1 MGRKI
6 RKCRICKKRPV
17 WTRGDVKDPGPFCK
31 RCYHKHVSPGRAARS
46 KGMGKMPR
54 GTGDDMDALLL
65 DESFALSWA
74 ERDDREYLEVFSLDD
89 ITDLWVDETEDE
101 FPVRIGRERVSH
113 NSDEILLD
121 GQDDEIPF

>member
-1 MGRKI
+1 
-6 RKCRICKKRPV
+6 
-17 WTRGDVKDPGPFCK
+17 
-31 RCYHKHVSPGRAARS
+31 
-46 KGMGKMPR
+46 MGKMPR

-101 FPVRIGRERVSH
+101 FPFGLDESESRAD
-113 NSDEILLD
+113 SDEILLD